1 MPQLMHQ
8 LGWAS
13 TADPEWGH
21 AMEAMATLRSCGVD
35 VSEAA
40 VALTPE
46 ARDAAV
52 AEVEAAC
59 GHKVMRVSGVSGEGV
74 TDLLRAAFNEV
85 QARRAVEGQAPRTDD
100 IDEGRVPEG
109 GWRP

>member
-1 MPQLMHQ
+1 MRLPGRYGGLTLRLGSPEEAAAAYWASWTTHSADMPQLMHQ

-46 ARDAAV
+46 AAADYS
-52 AEVEAAC
+52 AGPWAADTPI
-59 GHKVMRVSGVSGEGV
+59 E
-74 TDLLRAAFNEV
+74 
-85 QARRAVEGQAPRTDD
+85 
-100 IDEGRVPEG
+100 
-109 GWRP
+109 